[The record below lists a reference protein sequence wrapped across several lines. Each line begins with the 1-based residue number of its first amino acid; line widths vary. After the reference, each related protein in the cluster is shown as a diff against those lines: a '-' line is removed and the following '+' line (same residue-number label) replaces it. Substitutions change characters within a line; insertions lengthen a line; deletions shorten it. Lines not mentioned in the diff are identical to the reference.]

1 MTSGWF
7 IHPSVRP
14 FFYLH
19 AIYQGIEVAEERR
32 QFLATRRL
40 PNSVFSGEHS
50 MNCHEDFAQAK
61 SLEDPRACPQ
71 SVRGGAVVFPLTGA
85 MTPFPRA
92 MRMPVD
98 KQNEGQSDSV
108 LCKMTPAMQ
117 MFDLCD

>member
-1 MTSGWF
+1 MTSGCF

-71 SVRGGAVVFPLTGA
+71 SVPSDRRRDAVSAGDA
-85 MTPFPRA
+85 HA
-92 MRMPVD
+92 S
-98 KQNEGQSDSV
+98 GQA
-108 LCKMTPAMQ
+108 K
-117 MFDLCD
+117 

>member
-1 MTSGWF
+1 MAQVVKA
-7 IHPSVRP
+7 SVNSRL
-14 FFYLH
+14 FQ
-19 AIYQGIEVAEERR
+19 AKM
-32 QFLATRRL
+32 L
-40 PNSVFSGEHS
+40 PNSVFSGEQS

-71 SVRGGAVVFPLTGA
+71 SVPGGAVVFPLTGA

-98 KQNEGQSDSV
+98 KQNEGQSEV
-108 LCKMTPAMQ
+108 LCEMTPAMQ